1 MGVSFKNMPQS
12 KSKYESIS
20 ERTYIQDFNQLL
32 NKFNFNYVQSNVEAL
47 YEMLDDFKPYIYG
60 QFNLEIISMLK
71 KMNSFIIRHEPY
83 LPKYYFYCGQAYHF
97 LREFDE
103 SKRYFRLAISY
114 GIKYKKYRVVSY
126 SIWNYE
132 WVIMKERNIV
142 HVDQITRLVASL
154 YHMDESLYES
164 YNRCYLSHLTAAYT
178 FNQFDYV
185 DALLKEVEPQIP
197 KQSRDWIDLMIVK
210 ASVYRQ
216 RNQFIQAFQIL
227 SELYPK
233 LNKKSVRANTIPLIL
248 NEIRLLSE
256 HFDEMNDS
264 PQVKTQLL
272 NGYLSFINN
281 NQVSISK
288 VERIECKRLPFVSEK
303 SVFVEKAEEILN
315 EQNNGL
321 FICIDIK
328 SNMIS
333 ETLLHTIQLKI
344 VNEIYAEFNQRTLYS
359 YALSAST
366 MVFILNDDEQLAGV
380 EKQVE
385 KVLNLV
391 KDQQLSMVVT
401 DIFHFTV
408 LSNQKYE
415 VYNYKDAQNLANA
428 FFYFE
433 LCKQV

>member
-1 MGVSFKNMPQS
+1 MGVLFKNMQQTNR
-12 KSKYESIS
+12 KYESTS
-20 ERTYIQDFNQLL
+20 ERTYIQDFNHLL
-32 NKFNFNYVQSNVEAL
+32 NKFNLNYRESNLEAL
-47 YEMLDDFKPYIYG
+47 YEILDEFKPYIYG

-71 KMNSFIIRHEPY
+71 KMNSLIIRHEPY

-97 LREFDE
+97 LREFGE

-132 WVIMKERNIV
+132 LIIKDRNIE
-142 HVDQITRLVASL
+142 HVDQLTRLVATL

-178 FNQFDYV
+178 FNQFEYV
-185 DALLKEVEPQIP
+185 DVLINEIEPQIP
-197 KQSRDWIDLMIVK
+197 EDSRDWIDLMIIK

-216 RNQFIQAFQIL
+216 RNQLIQAFQIL

-248 NEIRLLSE
+248 KEIRLLSE
-256 HFDEMNDS
+256 HFNEMNES
-264 PQVKTQLL
+264 PKLKTQLL
-272 NGYLSFINN
+272 NGYLTFINS
-281 NQVSISK
+281 NQVPISK
-288 VERIECKRLPFVSEK
+288 VERIECKRLPYVSEK
-303 SVFVEKAEEILN
+303 SFFVEKAEELLN

-321 FICIDIK
+321 FLCIDIK
-328 SNMIS
+328 SNIIS

-344 VNEIYAEFNQRTLYS
+344 VNEIYAEFNQRTLFS

-366 MVFILNDDEQLAGV
+366 MVFILNDEGQSEVV

-401 DIFHFTV
+401 DIFYFTV

-428 FFYFE
+428 FFYYE

>member
-1 MGVSFKNMPQS
+1 MGVLFKNMQQTNR
-12 KSKYESIS
+12 KYESTS
-20 ERTYIQDFNQLL
+20 ERTYIQDFNHLL
-32 NKFNFNYVQSNVEAL
+32 NKFNLNYRESNVEAL
-47 YEMLDDFKPYIYG
+47 YEILDEFKPYIYG

-71 KMNSFIIRHEPY
+71 KMNSLIIRHEPY

-97 LREFDE
+97 LSEFGE

-132 WVIMKERNIV
+132 LINKDRNIE
-142 HVDQITRLVASL
+142 HVDQLTRLVATL

-178 FNQFDYV
+178 FNQFEYV
-185 DALLKEVEPQIP
+185 DVLINEIEPQIP
-197 KQSRDWIDLMIVK
+197 EDSRDWIDLMIIK

-216 RNQFIQAFQIL
+216 RNQLIQAFQIL

-248 NEIRLLSE
+248 KEIRLLSE
-256 HFDEMNDS
+256 HFNEMNES
-264 PQVKTQLL
+264 PKLKTQLL
-272 NGYLSFINN
+272 NGYLSFINS
-281 NQVSISK
+281 NQVPISK
-288 VERIECKRLPFVSEK
+288 VERIECKRLPYVSEK
-303 SVFVEKAEEILN
+303 SFFVEKAEELLN

-321 FICIDIK
+321 FLCIDIK
-328 SNMIS
+328 SNIIS

-344 VNEIYAEFNQRTLYS
+344 VNEIYAEFNQRTLFS

-366 MVFILNDDEQLAGV
+366 MVFILNDEGQSEVV

-401 DIFHFTV
+401 DIFYFTV

-428 FFYFE
+428 FFYYE